1 MLFAEYHSCLASMR
15 LSVNLISK
23 IMGHVFFFFNNDNNI
38 FWNIMFIVLT
48 SNSSNKSYLTWSCN

>member
-23 IMGHVFFFFNNDNNI
+23 IMGHVFFFNNDNNI

-48 SNSSNKSYLTWSCN
+48 SNSSNKSYSTWSCN